1 MCKQCNDTSSPML
14 DINSQIKEYR
24 RITTEIASMKQRLL
38 NLRID
43 AGHLFDELEIN
54 KDSKVGTMNILSR
67 AYDSLDN
74 AKQVV
79 MDIVKDRL

>member
-1 MCKQCNDTSSPML
+1 ML

>member
-1 MCKQCNDTSSPML
+1 ML

-67 AYDSLDN
+67 AYDALDN

>member
-1 MCKQCNDTSSPML
+1 ML

-43 AGHLFDELEIN
+43 AGNLFDELEIN

-67 AYDSLDN
+67 AYDALDN

-79 MDIVKDRL
+79 MDITKDRL

>member
-1 MCKQCNDTSSPML
+1 
-14 DINSQIKEYR
+14 
-24 RITTEIASMKQRLL
+24 MKQRLL

-67 AYDSLDN
+67 AYDALDN

-79 MDIVKDRL
+79 IDITKDRL